1 MATSMT
7 DGNRSVAAFVD
18 EKPCTTF
25 AVGPSMDLD
34 GIAKDWARAILDH
47 STGLT
52 PKQRN
57 RLRDI
62 ARPDRMYFSRSALS
76 VLMELAAFA
85 TPSAATW
92 GAEAIRGAIIG
103 RLDIEVPTWS
113 DAFADEERA
122 NHLANVDQMR
132 WAERRLRPD
141 AEAAC
146 ESLLVQEIASRV
158 ARDSLWKHMATN
170 TRSIVVARR

>member
-1 MATSMT
+1 MATSLN
-7 DGNRSVAAFVD
+7 DGNRSVTTFVD
-18 EKPCTTF
+18 EKPAATF
-25 AVGPSMDLD
+25 AFGPSMDLD
-34 GIAKDWARAILDH
+34 SIAKDWARAILDH

-62 ARPDRMYFSRSALS
+62 ARPDRQYFSRSALS

-103 RLDIEVPTWS
+103 RLDLELPTWS
-113 DAFADEERA
+113 EAFADEERA
-122 NHLANVDQMR
+122 NHLANMDQMK
-132 WAERRLRPD
+132 WSERRLKAD
-141 AEAAC
+141 GEAAC

-158 ARDSLWKHMATN
+158 ARDSLWKCMASG